1 MTLITHLLLLFFVFR
16 GLRSKCFHSSS
27 SIPDYTALVI
37 LIYIFY
43 CQPKRVLLLTVLAA
57 QGEFHDLIAAS
68 VRLYPV
74 FSLLEVSLCI
84 EPIAASSRFF
94 SNLMT
99 LHLRD
104 GSLALLALT
113 ATIPC
118 DTHEEGQ
125 DRTTDSSKD

>member
-1 MTLITHLLLLFFVFR
+1 MLSFKLIR
-16 GLRSKCFHSSS
+16 
-27 SIPDYTALVI
+27 DYTALVI
-37 LIYIFY
+37 LIYIVY

-57 QGEFHDLIAAS
+57 QGEFHDLITAS

-94 SNLMT
+94 CNLMT

-113 ATIPC
+113 AAVPC

-125 DRTTDSSKD
+125 DRTADSRKD